1 MFISDNPIW
10 HKEIRNNKIHI
21 NLENFILEIQLA
33 MEEYFSELDGQ
44 DSIRQL
50 ALQRYDSLSIIV
62 KMNVDDDNILRLDN
76 ELYTTKTL
84 E

>member
-1 MFISDNPIW
+1 
-10 HKEIRNNKIHI
+10 
-21 NLENFILEIQLA
+21 